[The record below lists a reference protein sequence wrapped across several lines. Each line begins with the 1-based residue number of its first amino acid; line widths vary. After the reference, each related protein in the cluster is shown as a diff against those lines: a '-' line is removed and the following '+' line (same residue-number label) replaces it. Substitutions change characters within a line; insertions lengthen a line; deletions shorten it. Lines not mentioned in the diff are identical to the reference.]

1 MKDCLFTVKVNGE
14 TLVYDYD
21 GFWYFLMQ
29 EGNLAEIAPVF
40 AGVTLRAESAPASTL
55 PVDELYGKVAG
66 QNANPAERPMPS
78 KSKYK
83 TGPEARKALDAADA
97 KFAEERKRLYAEMN
111 AAREPLLTVNRK
123 RTKEQEKELENKFL
137 TAKDAYADAM
147 TQHRL
152 NLLYLIAPG
161 GLADITWSPVKVQRE
176 LIKTGKY
183 ESTIETETEVDFEP
197 ELTNAIR
204 FGVDYFRVIVGAHPA
219 LKGQNIVI
227 RYFENQPDQR
237 AFFAASHNKK
247 PSYVELSKSDIET
260 SVIVHELG
268 HWLEYMSHGIRK
280 RVTAFLKR
288 RAGQEIPSKLATL
301 TNNTRF
307 RKEEVAVKD
316 QFRTP
321 YIGKYYTTKPDEP
334 VNWDD
339 VYASEVV
346 SMGVQYIYENPIEF
360 ARTDPDMFD
369 LIYDILREGR

>member
-21 GFWYFLMQ
+21 GFRHFLMQ
-29 EGNLAEIAPVF
+29 KGNLTEIAPGF
-40 AGVTLRAESAPASTL
+40 TGVTPQIGSAPSGTL
-55 PVDELYGKVAG
+55 PVDKLYGKVAG
-66 QNANPAERPMPS
+66 RNVNPTEGPIPS
-78 KSKYK
+78 KFRYK

-97 KFAEERKRLYAEMN
+97 KFTEDRKRLYAEMTT
-111 AAREPLLTVNRK
+111 AREPLLTVNRR
-123 RTKEQEKELENKFL
+123 RTREQEKELEDKFL
-137 TAKDAYADAM
+137 TAKEAYADAM

-161 GLADITWSPVKVQRE
+161 GLADITWSSVKAQKEV
-176 LIKTGKY
+176 IKTGKY
-183 ESTIETETEVDFEP
+183 ESTIETETEEDFEP

-237 AFFAASHNKK
+237 AFFAASHNEK

-268 HWLEYMSHGIRK
+268 HWLEYMSPSIHK

-346 SMGVQYIYENPIEF
+346 SMGVQYMYENPLEF
-360 ARTDPDMFD
+360 ALTDPDMFD
-369 LIYDILREGR
+369 FIYDILREGR

>member
-97 KFAEERKRLYAEMN
+97 KFAEKRKRLYAEMN

-123 RTKEQEKELENKFL
+123 RTKEQEKELEDKFL

-147 TQHRL
+147 TLHRL

-161 GLADITWSPVKVQRE
+161 GLADITWSPLKAEQE
-176 LIKTGKY
+176 FIKTGQY

-197 ELTNAIR
+197 DVTKAIQ
-204 FGVDYFRVIVGAHPA
+204 FGVDYFRAIVGAHPA

-227 RYFENQPDQR
+227 RYFEKQPDQR
-237 AFFAASHNKK
+237 AFFSPRHGEK

-268 HWLEYMSHGIRK
+268 HWLESMSPAIKK
-280 RVTAFLKR
+280 RVATFLKR
-288 RAGQEIPSKLATL
+288 RAGQEIPGELATL
-301 TNNTRF
+301 TGNKRF
-307 RKEEVAVKD
+307 RKGEVAIED

-321 YIGKYYTTKPDEP
+321 YIGKYYTHKRDKPID
-334 VNWDD
+334 WDD

-346 SMGVQYIYENPIEF
+346 SMGVQYMYENPLEF